1 MTYKEFENEIK
12 ILGLVC
18 EYKFLTVLVYE
29 SNDTLHPLA
38 YVCQTTLNKMTTTSD
53 ISVLTVVN
61 SSRLLDLCYKLARTP
76 LYQRGE
82 IK

>member
-12 ILGLVC
+12 KLGLVC
-18 EYKFLTVLVYE
+18 DYKFLIVSVYE
-29 SNDTLHPLA
+29 SNNTSHPLA

-53 ISVLTVVN
+53 ISVLTVVK
-61 SSRLLDLCYKLARTP
+61 SSKLLDLCYKLARTP

>member
-1 MTYKEFENEIK
+1 MTYEEFEEEIK
-12 ILGLVC
+12 KLGLVC
-18 EYKFLTVLVYE
+18 KYKFLTVLVYE

-76 LYQRGE
+76 LNKRGE
-82 IK
+82 LK